1 MSELH
6 NMSVPPRTVLTVR
19 REQLHGRR
27 YRVDLWKFTGQ
38 RTKQNIDRVVRTI
51 RTDGGM
57 YLLNLIE
64 RCADKRTTVRSRA
77 DVPTRLKAACEAQL
91 QNLQLPDSLGFF
103 VDETDAPDDVSV
115 PAAAAI
121 AILAARSGPLYLPN
135 RFEPSLITIAPVTLF
150 FPDGAGDSTTSEGGE
165 R

>member
-6 NMSVPPRTVLTVR
+6 NMSVPSRTVLTVR
-19 REQLHGRR
+19 REQIRGPR
-27 YRVDLWKFTGQ
+27 YRVDLRKFTGEPSP
-38 RTKQNIDRVVRTI
+38 RSADRIARAI
-51 RTDGGM
+51 RTDGGT

-64 RCADKRTTVRSRA
+64 RPAGKKTAVRPRT
-77 DVPTRLKAACEAQL
+77 DVQTRLQTLCEGAL
-91 QNLQLPDSLGFF
+91 QNLRLPDSLGFF
-103 VDETDAPDDVSV
+103 VEETEAPGDVSV
-115 PAAAAI
+115 PAGAAI

-150 FPDGAGDSTTSEGGE
+150 FPDGAGDSTASEGGE